1 MPMKMNFPF
10 GGYPQQ
16 PTMMGQFGGIGQPMG
31 QPMGQPIGFNINN
44 LNQQMKIPQSFKQWF
59 IFLLKNYS
67 ILINEKKINI
77 KFIITLP

>member
-44 LNQQMKIPQSFKQWF
+44 LNQQMKIPQSFKQ
-59 IFLLKNYS
+59 
-67 ILINEKKINI
+67 
-77 KFIITLP
+77 